1 MIEPNI
7 QDMISDCFDYLDD
20 DYFSGWKKDFIE
32 SIENQYTR
40 RGSITDKQELILE
53 RIWKKIS

>member
-20 DYFSGWKKDFIE
+20 DYFSGWEKDFIE